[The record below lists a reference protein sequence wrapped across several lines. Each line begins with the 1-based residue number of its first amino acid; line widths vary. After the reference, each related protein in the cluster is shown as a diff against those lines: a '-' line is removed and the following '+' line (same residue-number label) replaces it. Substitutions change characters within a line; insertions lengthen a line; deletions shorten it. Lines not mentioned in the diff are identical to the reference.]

1 MPIAVAHTRAVQGIE
16 APRVR
21 IEVHLANAL
30 PSFQIVGLPETAVRE
45 SRDRVRAAIQTSGF
59 EFPRRRIT
67 VNLAPADLPKD
78 GGRFDLGIA
87 LGILSAAG
95 QLDPK
100 QLEGREFIGELGLDG
115 QLRSVGR
122 VLSASIRAREARHQL
137 VLAHDDG
144 PEAALIDGAD
154 VVTAGQLSEVWIA
167 LQTSTVLPAAR
178 PYAIAEKTA
187 PDLKDV
193 CGQKQARRA
202 LEIAAAGGHHLLLI
216 GPPGSGKSML
226 AARLPGIMPPMS
238 EPEALETAAI
248 HSLHGSDYLRLNWR
262 NRPFRSP
269 HHTAS
274 GIALVG
280 GGSNPRPGEISLA
293 HNGVLFLDEMT
304 EFNRDVLDVLRE
316 PLETGLIHLS
326 RAARQATYPASFQ
339 LVGAMN
345 PCPQGFACDLGIQC
359 ECSPEQRLRHRRR
372 LSAPLLDR
380 IDLAIEVLRLP
391 TAALLPRNDDN
402 ETSAA
407 VSKRVNQAYARQLE
421 RQGRPNTKLTGPEL
435 GEFAQLKDADR
446 VLLMTAVERFQL
458 SARSYHRVL
467 RVARTIAD
475 LDQSP
480 GIETGHLMEALAF
493 RAIDRW
499 RDPK

>member
-1 MPIAVAHTRAVQGIE
+1 MPIAVVHTRAVRGIE

-30 PSFQIVGLPETAVRE
+30 PSFQIVGLPEAAVRE

-59 EFPRRRIT
+59 DFPRRRIT

-95 QLDPK
+95 QLNPER
-100 QLEGREFIGELGLDG
+100 LEGREFIGELGLDG
-115 QLRSVGR
+115 RLCSVGR
-122 VLSASIRAREARHQL
+122 VLSASIRAREARQQL

-144 PEAALIDGAD
+144 PEAALVEGAD
-154 VVTAGQLSEVWIA
+154 VVTAGQLIEVWSA
-167 LQTSTVLPAAR
+167 LQNATELPAAR
-178 PYAIAEKTA
+178 PHAMTENPA

-238 EPEALETAAI
+238 EDEALETAAI
-248 HSLHGSDYLRLNWR
+248 HSLHGSDHLRMNWR

-274 GIALVG
+274 GVALVG

-304 EFNRDVLDVLRE
+304 EFDREVLDVLRE
-316 PLETGLIHLS
+316 PLETGSIHLS

-345 PCPQGFACDLGIQC
+345 PCPQGFACDFGSRC
-359 ECSPEQRLRHRRR
+359 ECSPEQQLRHRRR

-380 IDLAIEVLRLP
+380 IDLAIEVPRLP
-391 TAALLPRNDDN
+391 TVTLVPQKDEN
-402 ETSAA
+402 EPSAA
-407 VSKRVNQAYARQLE
+407 VSMRVGLAYARQQQ
-421 RQGRPNTKLTGPEL
+421 RQGRANARLTGREL
-435 GEFAQLKDADR
+435 DEFAQLKDADR
-446 VLLMTAVERFQL
+446 ALLMTAVERFQL

-475 LDQSP
+475 LNQSP
-480 GIETGHLMEALAF
+480 GVETRHLKEALSF

-499 RDPK
+499 RGQQ